1 MVVRMK
7 SDLSFRLFRWQ
18 SRYELGRNLTLRRQ
32 SGLMYNMTLNLY
44 DLPFLRL
51 ALFGVS
57 LFLLPLAPLVGKD
70 DNSSTLSELELAK
83 RDAEDFEKLA
93 QLVKPSVVVIESV
106 DRMGREGGRGTG
118 FVVRGDGVIAT
129 NFHVIGEHRD
139 FSIRFADGKSFRPKS
154 ILGVDRERDLALVKI
169 DAKNLPTLE
178 LGDSSKVD
186 PGQSVFALG
195 NPLGYS
201 HSVSRGVVAAIR
213 ELEEGDGKPMVQVAI
228 PIEPGSSGSP
238 TLDLEGR
245 VIAIL
250 AIKSGGAMGFGIPS
264 NALKDLLANQK
275 PIPMKKWMTIGA
287 LDDLEWES
295 VMAGSWKQRAGII
308 TASGLGSGF
317 GGRMLCLSHA
327 RPHPIPYELEVEV
340 RLEDESGAAGI
351 VFHSDNKD
359 QHYGFYPTN
368 GSLRLTRFEGPNVFS
383 WNILKTLESE
393 AYQPGEWNRL
403 HVRLEKEGR
412 IICSVNG
419 QVLIDLVDPSMKKG
433 RIGLCKFRSPSA
445 EFRKFRHSK
454 RFPKSSISPVLAKK
468 IRRLSGSLNENSSLP
483 KKDIKD
489 LVSQG
494 PLASQALLDHASELE
509 RKAGL
514 IRTLSNEI
522 RERIVIAELAS
533 TLTHED
539 ERSVDLLKSALLIA
553 RLDNE
558 DFDLESYLRKTER
571 MAEKIKK
578 KFPEKASGEE
588 KLESL
593 VFQLFQEMGFHGST
607 LDYNHRSNSYL
618 NEVIDDREGLPI
630 TLSVLFIEL
639 ANRLDLPVSGLGLP
653 GHFIAMYR
661 EPSLKDSKMKGKEI
675 LVDPFGG
682 KIVSRKDASDL
693 TGYRLTDDDFE
704 PAPKKEII
712 SRILRNLIR
721 SAEQDRDSKARLRYL
736 DALLAVN
743 PKDNYMRAMRAMIL
757 YAEGQFKKALV
768 DINLLIKENPESPEN
783 APLREIRD
791 RLIEQG
797 HKTP

>member
-1 MVVRMK
+1 MVSK
-7 SDLSFRLFRWQ
+7 F
-18 SRYELGRNLTLRRQ
+18 
-32 SGLMYNMTLNLY
+32 Y
-44 DLPFLRL
+44 DRSFLRSAIFRGSL
-51 ALFGVS
+51 LLLLVS
-57 LFLLPLAPLVGKD
+57 PVIGQD

-93 QLVKPSVVVIESV
+93 KLVKPSVVVIESV
-106 DRMGREGGRGTG
+106 DRLGREGGRGTG

-139 FSIRFADGKSFRPKS
+139 FAVRFADGKTFRPQS
-154 ILGVDRERDLALVKI
+154 ILAVDRDRDLALIKI
-169 DAKNLPTLE
+169 DAKNLPALE
-178 LGDSSKVD
+178 LGDSDKID
-186 PGQSVFALG
+186 PGQAVFALG

-213 ELEEGDGKPMVQVAI
+213 ELEDGDGRPMVQVAI

-264 NALKDLLANQK
+264 NSLQDLLSKQN
-275 PIPMKKWMTIGA
+275 PIPMKKWLTIGA
-287 LDDLEWES
+287 LDELEWES

-327 RPHPIPYELEVEV
+327 RTNPIPCELEVEV
-340 RLEDESGAAGI
+340 RLEDESGAAGL
-351 VFHSDNKD
+351 VFHGDGKD

-383 WNILKTLESE
+383 WTILKTLETD
-393 AYQPGEWNRL
+393 AYRPGEWNRL
-403 HVRLEKEGR
+403 RVRLEKEGR
-412 IICSVNG
+412 IICSVND
-419 QVLIDLVDPSMKKG
+419 QVLIDLVDQSLKNG
-433 RIGLCKFRSPSA
+433 RIGLCKFRLPTA

-454 RFPKSSISPVLAKK
+454 RFPQSSISPALVKK
-468 IRRLSGSLNENSSLP
+468 IRRLSSSLNENADPS
-483 KKDIKD
+483 KKDLKD
-489 LVSQG
+489 LVNQG
-494 PLASQALLDHASELE
+494 PMASQALIDHAGELE

-514 IRTLSNEI
+514 IRKLSEEI
-522 RERIVIAELAS
+522 RERIVIADLAS
-533 TLTHED
+533 SLAHED

-571 MAEKIKK
+571 IAEKIEGG
-578 KFPEKASGEE
+578 FPEKASGEE
-588 KLESL
+588 KLKSL

-653 GHFIAMYR
+653 GHFITMYR
-661 EPSLKDSKMKGKEI
+661 EPTLKDSNMKGKEI

-682 KIVSRKDASDL
+682 KIVSRKDAADL
-693 TGYRLTDDDFE
+693 TGYRLTDDDFK
-704 PAPKKEII
+704 PAQKKEII
-712 SRILRNLIR
+712 SRMLRNLIR
-721 SAEQDRDSKARLRYL
+721 SAEQDRDAKARLRYL
-736 DALLAVN
+736 DALLAIN

-757 YAEGQFKKALV
+757 YAEGRFARALE
-768 DINLLIKENPESPEN
+768 DIDRLIEENPESPET
-783 APLREIRD
+783 APLLEIRE
-791 RLIEQG
+791 RLIEQD
-797 HKTP
+797 PQRP